1 MDTVSW
7 ESFEFIRDS
16 RLTRGVA
23 DWSFIL
29 LGEVWSVGLLIE
41 RFARANLTFFRISE
55 TKSRDICASSRRNM
69 AVPARV
75 TDGGTRRP
83 EDNSCFEQESLVN
96 RISESAQMITN
107 SLLSMEDENFELVEA
122 KYPLFDDNETLFRS
136 QNGWREDV
144 QCER

>member
-1 MDTVSW
+1 
-7 ESFEFIRDS
+7 
-16 RLTRGVA
+16 
-23 DWSFIL
+23 
-29 LGEVWSVGLLIE
+29 
-41 RFARANLTFFRISE
+41 
-55 TKSRDICASSRRNM
+55 M

-122 KYPLFDDNETLFRS
+122 KYPFFDDNETLFRS